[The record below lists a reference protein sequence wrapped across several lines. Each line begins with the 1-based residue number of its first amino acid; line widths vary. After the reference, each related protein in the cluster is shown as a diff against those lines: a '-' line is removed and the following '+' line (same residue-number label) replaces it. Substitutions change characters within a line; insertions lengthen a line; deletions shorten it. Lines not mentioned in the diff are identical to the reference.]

1 MSTPGGDL
9 PEGRDS
15 RAPASDSPRG
25 AWGVVPPHDSDAPRR
40 TSSGPGRALV
50 AVYGLFALAAT
61 ARGVTQLVT
70 QYAEAPLAY
79 VLSLVAGIVYIV
91 ATVTLARGTATSRRV
106 ALVAVSVEL
115 VGVLTVG
122 TLSVLDPEAFPRAT
136 VWSLYGSGYGFVP
149 LVLPV
154 LGLLWLRRT
163 RPGAVRPRPAGRT
176 ARS

>member
-1 MSTPGGDL
+1 VSAGPVPAPGPGDQPAGEATP
-9 PEGRDS
+9 P
-15 RAPASDSPRG
+15 
-25 AWGVVPPHDSDAPRR
+25 R

-70 QYAEAPLAY
+70 RYAEAPLAY
-79 VLSLVAGIVYIV
+79 VLSLVAGVVYIV
-91 ATVTLARGTATSRRV
+91 ATLTLAQGTATSRRV

-122 TLSVLDPEAFPRAT
+122 TLGVLDPAAFPRAT
-136 VWSLYGSGYGFVP
+136 VWSGYGSGYGFVP

-154 LGLLWLRRT
+154 LGLWWLRRT
-163 RPGAVRPRPAGRT
+163 RPGRPVRPTGARGT